1 MATSR
6 DIQRR
11 IKSIKNIG
19 KVTRAMEAVSA
30 SKMRRAQ
37 AATLA
42 SRAYAAKAAEVMAYL
57 RAQRG
62 GGTLLHPLLQDQ
74 PTGKPAVVLITPD
87 RGLTGGLVLNIIRFA
102 VREAEERYGDNVSW
116 IAIGRKGRN
125 FLARSGADMAAS
137 FDDFPD
143 GPSILDITPIRQVIL
158 EEFLGTGFSSVHV
171 VYADF
176 LGVVKQEPVMESLVP
191 IEVPESAD
199 ELPGEYSFEPS
210 AEAVLN
216 EVVPRLLELRLYQT
230 LLEAQASEHAARMI
244 AMRNATDAAS
254 ELVDNL
260 TLSFNKARQAD
271 ITSEILDIA
280 GGAEALRKA
289 MSDTTH

>member
-11 IKSIKNIG
+11 IKSVKNIG

-62 GGTLLHPLLQDQ
+62 GGTLLHPLLQDH
-74 PTGKPAVVLITPD
+74 PAGIPAVVLITPN

-102 VREAEERYGDNVSW
+102 LREVDSRFDEVSW
-116 IAIGRKGRN
+116 ITIGRKGQS
-125 FLARSGADMAAS
+125 FLSRTGANLEATFAEV
-137 FDDFPD
+137 PD
-143 GPSILDITPIRQVIL
+143 GPSILDITPISRLLIDG
-158 EEFLGTGFSSVHV
+158 FLGARFSAVHV

-176 LGVVKQEPVMESLVP
+176 LSVVRQEPVFETLVP
-191 IEVPESAD
+191 IEVPELEEGA
-199 ELPGEYSFEPS
+199 PGEYSFEPS
-210 AEAVLN
+210 PEAVLD
-216 EVVPRLLELRLYQT
+216 EVLPRLLQMRLYQT
-230 LLEAQASEHAARMI
+230 VLEAQASEHAARMV
-244 AMRNATDAAS
+244 AMRNATDAAADLS
-254 ELVDNL
+254 EEL
-260 TLSFNKARQAD
+260 TLTFNKVRQAD

-280 GGAEALRKA
+280 GGAEALQKA
-289 MSDTTH
+289 MADG

>member
-11 IKSIKNIG
+11 IKSVSNIG

-62 GGTLLHPLLQDQ
+62 GGTLLHPLLQDH
-74 PTGKPAVVLITPD
+74 PTGKPVVVLITPD
-87 RGLTGGLVLNIIRFA
+87 RGLTGGLVLNIIRYA
-102 VREAEERYGDNVSW
+102 VNEVEEELGDDAAW

-125 FLARSGADMAAS
+125 FLSRSGADLAAT
-137 FDDFPD
+137 FDDVPD
-143 GPSILDITPIRQVIL
+143 GPSITDITPVRQSIL
-158 EEFLGTGFSSVHV
+158 DGYLGTRFSAVYV

-176 LGVVKQEPVMESLVP
+176 ISVVRQEPIMKRLVP
-191 IEVPESAD
+191 IEVPEAED
-199 ELPGEYSFEPS
+199 TLPSEYSFEPS
-210 AEAVLN
+210 PEAVLD
-216 EVVPRLLELRLYQT
+216 EVLPRLLELRLYQT
-230 LLEAQASEHAARMI
+230 VLEAQASEHAARMI
-244 AMRNATDAAS
+244 AMRNATDAAR
-254 ELVDNL
+254 ELVDEL
-260 TLSFNKARQAD
+260 TLTFNKARQAD

-289 MSDTTH
+289 IAAS